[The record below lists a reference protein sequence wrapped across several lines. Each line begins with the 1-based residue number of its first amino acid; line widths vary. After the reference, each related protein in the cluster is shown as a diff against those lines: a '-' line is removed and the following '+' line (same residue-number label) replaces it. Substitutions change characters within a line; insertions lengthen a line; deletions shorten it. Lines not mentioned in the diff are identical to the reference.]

1 MSHQRNVNEK
11 MSGLLLNLVNRLRT
25 RLSQREDSSGTL
37 FERIKRADA
46 ALQELRY
53 ARAEQIYR
61 SVLREHPLHARAQ
74 TNLAIALSGS
84 GRAPEA
90 VTLLRQAL
98 EAHPDFFDAWFNL
111 AIILH
116 IQGDL
121 EAAISAYEMALFVA
135 PASIEARRNLSML
148 KLVRGEMT
156 DANWRDFAWRRLCD
170 GFVATPF
177 NCQAPLWRGEPLAS
191 GTIAVYGEQ
200 GIGDEILYASCYPR
214 LIAAAQGTLIACN
227 DRLEP
232 LFRRSFGAAKVL
244 GLSRAPEWQASI
256 DAVQFQV
263 PSGDLMRYYWSGQ
276 LPGDAGAAYLR
287 ADPEAIACW
296 RERLASLGNGFRVG
310 ISWRGGTDRSNR
322 DVRSLDTGD
331 LGPLLQ
337 LSGIHWVSLQ
347 YDSNETELQAIRAE
361 HGCQLHHWQ
370 DAIDDYDQTAALVA
384 SLDLVISVATSVV
397 HLAGALG
404 QTVWVL
410 VNAAPRW
417 CYMHRGVRLPWY
429 ASAQAFRQPRLGDWA
444 TPVAECA
451 LTLRN
456 YALDKTESR
465 GAI

>member
-1 MSHQRNVNEK
+1 MADPSNVTEK
-11 MSGLLLNLVNRLRT
+11 MSGLLMNLVNQLRT

-37 FERIKRADA
+37 FERIKRADT

-61 SVLREHPLHARAQ
+61 AVLREHPLHARAL
-74 TNLAIALSGS
+74 TNLAMALSGS

-90 VTLLRQAL
+90 TSLLRKTV

-121 EAAISAYEMALFVA
+121 EAAISAYEMALFIM

-148 KLVRGEMT
+148 KLVRGELT

-170 GFVATPF
+170 GFKATQF
-177 NCQAPLWRGEPLAS
+177 NCPAPLWRGESLDS

-214 LIAAAQGTLIACN
+214 LIASAQGALIACN

-232 LFRRSFGAAKVL
+232 LFRRSFGTTKVF
-244 GLSRAPEWQASI
+244 GLSRAPAWQASI
-256 DAVQFQV
+256 DAAQFQV
-263 PSGDLMRYYWSGQ
+263 PAGDLMRYYWSGQ
-276 LPGDAGAAYLR
+276 IPDNAGTAYLH
-287 ADPEAIACW
+287 ADPEAVASW
-296 RERLASLGNGFRVG
+296 RERLAGLGSGLRVG
-310 ISWRGGTDRSNR
+310 ISWRGGTDRSNQ

-347 YDSNETELQAIRAE
+347 YDTNQTELQAIRAE
-361 HGCQLHHWQ
+361 HACQLHHWQ

-429 ASAQAFRQPRLGDWA
+429 ASAQVFRQPRLGDWA
-444 TPVAECA
+444 TPVTECA
-451 LTLRN
+451 LTLRS
-456 YALDKTESR
+456 YALDNT
-465 GAI
+465 